1 MYELNYYHCTKY
13 VMFTSRA
20 FKNISIYAVTVFK
33 TNNLQ
38 YDINDKLFVYF
49 KDFLWNRK
57 RSDLYFTEYYHVRE
71 YIIKL

>member
-20 FKNISIYAVTVFK
+20 FKNISIYAVIVFK

-49 KDFLWNRK
+49 KDFLLNRK
-57 RSDLYFTEYYHVRE
+57 KKRFIFYRILSC
-71 YIIKL
+71 